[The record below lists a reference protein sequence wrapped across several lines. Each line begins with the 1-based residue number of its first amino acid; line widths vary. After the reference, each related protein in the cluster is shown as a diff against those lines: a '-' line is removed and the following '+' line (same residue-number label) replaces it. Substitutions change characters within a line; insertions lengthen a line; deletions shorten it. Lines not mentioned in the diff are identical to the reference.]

1 MSPRMPADSR
11 HCPTTPIPAVP
22 QLPPPSLPPSRATSP
37 SPPPPFQ
44 HDTGQA
50 LPFRRS
56 LLATL
61 GVAFV
66 TMLVAL
72 DQTVVGT
79 ALPTIVADLQGFRL
93 YAWIA
98 TAYLLASVV
107 TVPIFGRLG
116 DDFGRKPFVLA
127 SIVIF
132 LGASAFCGLSS
143 SMPMLVAARALQ
155 GIGGG
160 MLVGTAF
167 ACIPDLF
174 PEAHVRLRWQG
185 ILSAAFGVANAIGPT
200 LGGVLTQGYGWR
212 AVFFV
217 NLPIGLLSLYFVWRY
232 LPWIRHRNKG
242 DAIRLDWGGA
252 GLLAV
257 TLGTMQLAIEQI
269 PKDGLTLSS
278 SGLLLLMVLAAL
290 ALWRWEMRS
299 ANPILPLAMFANPN
313 LSSLF
318 VLAVIAGFS
327 MFSLLFYV
335 PLLFQ
340 GGFGMSPGTAGLAV
354 TPLVLCVTVGSIV
367 NARLVTRLR
376 SPKVMMYIGFGLV
389 TICCIGVMLAH
400 EGMPAAALA
409 LWMGAGGLGFGSILP
424 LLTIFGQEQ
433 AGRKQLGTV
442 TAMLQSLRMIG
453 GMMGTAL
460 TGALVTH
467 FYVSRVRVGLEHV
480 GAMPWFARVSNPQIL
495 VDVQD
500 QTRLLVELGQHGHNG
515 AAVLDLARA
524 ALVNAI
530 HVGIGLAALIA
541 LWGIWQTRKVPAVQI
556 RPRSQ
561 PDGSGVPSG
570 SGRVVD

>member
-1 MSPRMPADSR
+1 MSAASR
-11 HCPTTPIPAVP
+11 LRSTTPPLTPPAG
-22 QLPPPSLPPSRATSP
+22 SS
-37 SPPPPFQ
+37 
-44 HDTGQA
+44 
-50 LPFRRS
+50 LPFRQS

-132 LGASAFCGLSS
+132 LGASALCGFSR

-155 GIGGG
+155 GVGGG

-200 LGGVLTQGYGWR
+200 LGGVLTQTYGWR

-232 LPWIRHRNKG
+232 LPWIRHREAG
-242 DAIRLDWGGA
+242 DTVRLDWGGA

-257 TLGTMQLAIEQI
+257 TLGTMQLAIEQL

-278 SGLLLLMVLAAL
+278 SVLVLVMVLAAV
-290 ALWRWEMRS
+290 ALWRWELHRV
-299 ANPILPLAMFANPN
+299 NPILPVAMFANAK

-327 MFSLLFYV
+327 LFSLLFYV

-340 GGFGMSPGTAGLAV
+340 GGFGMSPGTAGLAI
-354 TPLVLCVTVGSIV
+354 TPLVVCVTVGSIV

-376 SPKVMMYIGFGLV
+376 SPKVMLYIGFGLV

-400 EGMPAAALA
+400 KGMPGAALA
-409 LWMGAGGLGFGSILP
+409 LWMAAGGLGFGSVLP

-467 FYVSRVRVGLEHV
+467 LYVSRVHAGLENA
-480 GAMPWFARVSNPQIL
+480 GAMPWLARMSNPQIL

-515 AAVLDLARA
+515 AAVLDLARVG
-524 ALVNAI
+524 LVDAI
-530 HVGIGLAALIA
+530 HVGMGLAALMA
-541 LWGIWQTRKVPAVQI
+541 LWGIWQTRNVPAVQI
-556 RPRSQ
+556 RRRAQSEGPGA
-561 PDGSGVPSG
+561 PGVPSG
-570 SGRVVD
+570 PGKVVD